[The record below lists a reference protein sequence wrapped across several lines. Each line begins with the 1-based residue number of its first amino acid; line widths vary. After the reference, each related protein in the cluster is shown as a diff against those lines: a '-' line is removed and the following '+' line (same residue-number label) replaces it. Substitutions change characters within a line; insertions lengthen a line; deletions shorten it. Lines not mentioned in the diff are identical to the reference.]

1 MWTLTSDNL
10 TQAKT
15 ELNGRRAA
23 VEARYAAELKAI
35 DTDLEEIETLERVA
49 HSFRVK
55 RLSASDAAGPEA
67 NEGASG
73 SAVVERDGDS
83 IAVAEMEAM
92 SLAPA
97 AAETT
102 EPEPTATGITTL
114 AATGA
119 IAQLQP
125 PPPLEEPAANSAP
138 KAGSSRWRIRIP
150 SDGEKA

>member
-15 ELNGRRAA
+15 ELNGRRTAL
-23 VEARYAAELKAI
+23 EARYAAELKAI

-49 HSFRVK
+49 HSFRAK
-55 RLSASDAAGPEA
+55 RLSASDADGPEA

-73 SAVVERDGDS
+73 SAVVELDGDS
-83 IAVAEMEAM
+83 IAVSDLEAM
-92 SLAPA
+92 PLALA
-97 AAETT
+97 AAKTT
-102 EPEPTATGITTL
+102 EPEPTAGITTL
-114 AATGA
+114 TETGA

-125 PPPLEEPAANSAP
+125 PPEEPSVNSAP

-150 SDGEKA
+150 SEGEKA